1 MQVLNSRDVMSP
13 KEVCE
18 FVNDY
23 RNQNISAETL
33 DEGEVQKEREFTT
46 DDVLGVAEGLVNRAL
61 DLKSTDNVSVIVVFF
76 SSMK

>member
-1 MQVLNSRDVMSP
+1 MSP